1 VLSVQ
6 RETPP
11 NRDFLQMSPP
21 SAHQSSFMAHQES
34 VSQDNS
40 KMTNQVFASKIIE
53 PVLPVNETKMSDNEA
68 F

>member
-1 VLSVQ
+1 
-6 RETPP
+6 
-11 NRDFLQMSPP
+11 
-21 SAHQSSFMAHQES
+21 MAHQES

-40 KMTNQVFASKIIE
+40 KMTNPVQASKIIE